1 MEVPVSESGV
11 VPAPL
16 SAGSVWTI
24 VRQKFKLGTVSTN
37 PSQPPSTSPNPV
49 FQTTHWS
56 VVLQAAGGE
65 STAALEQLCRVYW
78 YPLYAFVR
86 RQGHDVHDSQDLTQ
100 GFFELFLTKH
110 YLKDVDRDKGRFRAF
125 LLACL
130 RNYLGKRLERENA
143 LKRGGGQ
150 TAVPWEDVEPTATEL
165 STEDSRE
172 FDAAFAC
179 RLLEEAMNRLRR
191 ESIAMGKL
199 DFFEDL
205 YPHIAGQG
213 TATPRAEI
221 AQKYSLGINAVD
233 VAIHRARK
241 RYGLLLRELVLQVVG
256 SPDEIQEELHY
267 LIRALSHTRS

>member
-1 MEVPVSESGV
+1 M
-11 VPAPL
+11 
-16 SAGSVWTI
+16 
-24 VRQKFKLGTVSTN
+24 
-37 PSQPPSTSPNPV
+37 SQQGDGTSPSIFP
-49 FQTTHWS
+49 TTQW
-56 VVLQAAGGE
+56 
-65 STAALEQLCRVYW
+65 TALLDPLHGRETQVQGALESLCRIYW
-78 YPLYAFVR
+78 KPIYGFVR
-86 RQGHDVHDSQDLTQ
+86 SRGYDHHNSEEIVQEFVVGLLHGNTLT
-100 GFFELFLTKH
+100 T
-110 YLKDVDRDKGRFRAF
+110 VRRDKGRFRAF